1 MVNAC
6 KRRARKRGLEATLKK
21 EDVYFPEYCPILGI
35 KLEHGPENWENSP
48 NIDRIDNTKGYTKDN
63 VIVVS
68 GLANNIKT
76 SATPEQ
82 IKKVADFYASL
93 YKEKGIV

>member
-1 MVNAC
+1 MFIVSVQIDKIQDEFNPSSV
-6 KRRARKRGLEATLKK
+6 KF
-21 EDVYFPEYCPILGI
+21 Y
-35 KLEHGPENWENSP
+35 
-48 NIDRIDNTKGYTKDN
+48 NIDTVIHFAAQSHVQTSFTDSLQYTKDN

-68 GLANNIKT
+68 GLANKIKT